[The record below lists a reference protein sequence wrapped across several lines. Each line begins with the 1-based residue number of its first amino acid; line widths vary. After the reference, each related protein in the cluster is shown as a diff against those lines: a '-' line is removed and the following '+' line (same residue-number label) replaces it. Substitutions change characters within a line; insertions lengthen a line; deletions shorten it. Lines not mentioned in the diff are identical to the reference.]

1 MTEQNNSSA
10 INEEITSMG
19 KEPGHQSQKKNQG
32 VSSPLALLAVLIALA
47 AGGGCY
53 YLQQQL
59 RQQQVLGKQLDEK
72 LIELQ
77 DKSLMSTQQ
86 IESRVDETANVISKT
101 EQQQRD
107 IQADLGKLA
116 EKINAITAND
126 SSVWSIAEANYLVK
140 MAERKIWSDH
150 DLLTAVTLLKGA
162 DETLASLDDPS
173 ILTLRQALGAD
184 MVKLGSMTQVDYDG
198 IILQLNQLANQVDNL
213 RIQQNIDEG
222 APMEASNQEVS
233 ASLLQWRENLI
244 KSWHDFMDNFIS
256 IRRRDTRDQPLLAP
270 DQEIY
275 LRENIRSG
283 LLIAAQAVPRHQQ
296 EIYQQ
301 SLESISTWIRAWY
314 DNSDPTTRSF
324 LDNLDKLS
332 QQQINMAL
340 PDNLESPPLLNKLMQ
355 TRVRGF
361 MAGTTSSAKQGGS

>member
-10 INEEITSMG
+10 INEEITSMD
-19 KEPGHQSQKKNQG
+19 KEPSNQSQKKKQAG
-32 VSSPLALLAVLIALA
+32 KSLLAVLAMIIALA

-53 YLQQQL
+53 YLQHQLQQQQL
-59 RQQQVLGKQLDEK
+59 LGKQLNEK
-72 LIELQ
+72 LIQLQ
-77 DKSLMSTQQ
+77 ENSQMTTQQ
-86 IESRVDETANVISKT
+86 VDSRFNQTANVISKT
-101 EQQQRD
+101 EQQQRG
-107 IQADLGKLA
+107 IQDDLVKLA

-126 SSVWSIAEANYLVK
+126 SSIWSIAEANYLVK

-150 DLLTAVTLLKGA
+150 DLTTAVTLLKGA

-173 ILTLRQALGAD
+173 ILTLRQALRAD
-184 MVKLGSMTQVDYDG
+184 IVKLSSMTQVDYDG

-213 RIQQNIDEG
+213 RIQQNTDEG

-256 IRRRDTRDQPLLAP
+256 IRRRDTRAQPLLAP

-301 SLESISTWIRAWY
+301 SLESISTWVRAWY
-314 DNSDPTTRSF
+314 DTSDPTTRSF

-340 PDNLESPPLLNKLMQ
+340 PDNLESQPLLNKLMQ

-361 MAGTTSSAKQGGS
+361 MTGTTSSAKQGGS